1 MRIVTHRFIA
11 VFSMA
16 LAAAVTLGASQNV
29 VAQEA
34 TSPDENLKQI
44 ALTDAQIENFVGAQK
59 EMVPIVAKA
68 PEADKPDPKVMEQLE
83 AVAKKY
89 KFVNYAEYRDVDENI
104 GLVMSGID
112 PATKKYVGPDAVIKK
127 DIALIDSENL
137 TANDK
142 KRQLDEEQ
150 SKLKSLP
157 GAREISCQYRSG
169 GEELRQD
176 KRRYAASPIGPPGG
190 IQRRPLAPQASPVP
204 LTAQNFDAMSCGERP
219 RCRREA
225 RGYLGGICR

>member
-1 MRIVTHRFIA
+1 MRIATHRFIV

-16 LAAAVTLGASQNV
+16 LTAALTLGALSQNV

-34 TSPDENLKQI
+34 TSPDENLKQV
-44 ALTDAQIENFVGAQK
+44 ALTDVQIERFIATQK

-68 PEADKPDPKVMEQLE
+68 PDADKSDPKVMEQLE

-89 KFVNYAEYRDVDENI
+89 KFANYVEYDDVAENI

-112 PATKKYVGPDAVIKK
+112 PDTKKYVGPDAVIKK

-137 TANDK
+137 AANDK
-142 KRQLDEEQ
+142 KRQLEELQ

-157 GAREISCQYRSG
+157 EPVKFPANIDLVVKNY
-169 GEELRQD
+169 D
-176 KRRYAASPIGPPGG
+176 KIDAAMPPV
-190 IQRRPLAPQASPVP
+190 Q
-204 LTAQNFDAMSCGERP
+204 
-219 RCRREA
+219 
-225 RGYLGGICR
+225 

>member
-1 MRIVTHRFIA
+1 MRITTRRFIA

-16 LAAAVTLGASQNV
+16 LTAALTLGALSQNV

-34 TSPDENLKQI
+34 TLPDENLKQI
-44 ALTDAQIENFVGAQK
+44 ALTDAQIESFIGAQK

-68 PEADKPDPKVMEQLE
+68 PDADKPDPKVMEQLE

-89 KFVNYAEYRDVDENI
+89 KFAHYAEYRDVAENI

-112 PATKKYVGPDAVIKK
+112 PGTKKYVGPDAVIKK

-137 TANDK
+137 PANDK

-157 GAREISCQYRSG
+157 EPVKFPANIALVVKNY
-169 GEELRQD
+169 D
-176 KRRYAASPIGPPGG
+176 KINAAMPPV
-190 IQRRPLAPQASPVP
+190 Q
-204 LTAQNFDAMSCGERP
+204 
-219 RCRREA
+219 
-225 RGYLGGICR
+225 

>member
-1 MRIVTHRFIA
+1 MRITTHRFIA

-16 LAAAVTLGASQNV
+16 LTAALTLGALSQNV

-34 TSPDENLKQI
+34 TLPDENLKQI
-44 ALTDAQIENFVGAQK
+44 ALTDAQIESFIGAQK

-68 PEADKPDPKVMEQLE
+68 PEADKSDPKVMEQLE

-89 KFVNYAEYRDVDENI
+89 QFANYAEYRDVDENI

-112 PATKKYVGPDAVIKK
+112 PGTKKYVGPDAVIKK

-137 TANDK
+137 PANDK

-157 GAREISCQYRSG
+157 EPVKFPANIDLVVKNY
-169 GEELRQD
+169 D
-176 KRRYAASPIGPPGG
+176 KINAAMPPV
-190 IQRRPLAPQASPVP
+190 Q
-204 LTAQNFDAMSCGERP
+204 
-219 RCRREA
+219 
-225 RGYLGGICR
+225 

>member
-1 MRIVTHRFIA
+1 MRIAPHRFIV

-16 LAAAVTLGASQNV
+16 LTAALTLSTLSQSV

-34 TSPDENLKQI
+34 MSPDENLKQI
-44 ALTDAQIENFVGAQK
+44 ALTDAQIESFIGAQK
-59 EMVPIVAKA
+59 EMGPIVAKA
-68 PEADKPDPKVMEQLE
+68 PDADKPDSKVMEQLE

-89 KFVNYAEYRDVDENI
+89 KFANYAEYYDVDENI

-112 PATKKYVGPDAVIKK
+112 PGTKKYVGPDAVIKK

-137 TANDK
+137 PANDK

-157 GAREISCQYRSG
+157 EPVKFPANIALVVKNY
-169 GEELRQD
+169 D
-176 KRRYAASPIGPPGG
+176 KINAAMPPV
-190 IQRRPLAPQASPVP
+190 Q
-204 LTAQNFDAMSCGERP
+204 
-219 RCRREA
+219 
-225 RGYLGGICR
+225 